1 MKSILYIF
9 IAVVFFI
16 TIPYRFFNDKKQ
28 LVENFKNEFDLNF
41 NQLQSDIE
49 DFIKLNQE
57 KASKKEIMKSYF
69 KVRKSYKTIEPVIL
83 YFDKTAVE
91 KDLNGAPLLKLE
103 PKTPGITILKPKGL
117 QVIDELMGE
126 VEIDYSELESLSTNF
141 LSNLTM
147 VKNTLQIYL
156 INHRIAFEIYQLNLI
171 KLLTLELSGFDTPG
185 TLNGIEDAKT
195 TLKTINKIINPY
207 LHDFLNLKN
216 EINEIKLLMLEAEKF
231 LVNSSNFNKFD
242 RATFVNKY
250 FEPLYKKINTIHKQS
265 GVEYHDEVSKFTL
278 SFNPRSNHVFSDDF
292 LNPNYYAGVLIND
305 NDDLIQLG
313 KTLFFDPILSKNNQ
327 RACASCH
334 SPNEGFA
341 NNIAKSLAFDIK
353 GTLDRNSP
361 TILNSI
367 YANGYFHDLRADK
380 ISNLIEHVVFNEK
393 EFASGYN
400 LIEEKLKKSE
410 DYQKLFAKSFT
421 KYDGEYINKNAIN
434 TAITAY
440 VKSLVGW
447 NSQFDKFAR
456 GEPNNLS
463 KDAKEG
469 FNLFMGKAQ
478 CGICHFPPSF
488 SGLVPPFFQ
497 DSESEVL
504 GITTSFDTINPVLD
518 SDLGRFASQKI
529 KDKAAI
535 FKNSFKTPTIR
546 NAEITFPYMHNGAF
560 KTLEEVL
567 HFYNHG
573 GGAGL
578 GLDVENQTLP
588 EDKLNLSKKEMHQ
601 IIAFIKSLTD
611 TSSVDLTK
619 PIKLPSFGNDWD
631 KRKIGGEY

>member
-1 MKSILYIF
+1 MKSILYFLLFLIF
-9 IAVVFFI
+9 LI
-16 TIPYRFFNDKKQ
+16 TIPFGFFNDKKQ
-28 LVENFKNEFDLNF
+28 LAENFKTEFDKNMLELSNEVENFITACSDSVS
-41 NQLQSDIE
+41 QSNMMENYLKI
-49 DFIKLNQE
+49 
-57 KASKKEIMKSYF
+57 
-69 KVRKSYKTIEPVIL
+69 RKSYKKIEPIVL

-91 KDLNGAPLLKLE
+91 KDLNGAPLLKIE
-103 PKTPGITILKPKGL
+103 PNTPGINILNPKGL

-126 VEIDYSELESLSTNF
+126 ESLDYKELKKISIDF
-141 LSNLTM
+141 LNKLKI
-147 VKNTLQIYL
+147 VRNTIQISL
-156 INHRIAFEIYQLNLI
+156 INHRMAFELYQLNLI
-171 KLLTLELSGFDTPG
+171 KMLTLELSGFDTPG
-185 TLNGIEDAKT
+185 TLNGVQDAKT
-195 TLKTINKIINPY
+195 TLATINKIINPY
-207 LHDFLNLKN
+207 LHDFTNLKN
-216 EINEIKLLMLEAEKF
+216 EINEIKLLMSQAEKF
-231 LVNSSNFNKFD
+231 LQKSNDFNQFD
-242 RATFVNKY
+242 RATFVHQY
-250 FEPLYKKINTIHKQS
+250 FEPLYKKMNIVHLKS
-265 GVEYHDEVSKFTL
+265 GVEYFDEVSRFPM
-278 SFNPRSNHVFSDDF
+278 SFNTRSNHVFSDDF
-292 LNPNYYAGVLIND
+292 LNSDYYAGVILD
-305 NDDLIQLG
+305 ETEDLIQLG

-327 RACASCH
+327 RACTSCH
-334 SPNEGFA
+334 SPDEGFT
-341 NNIAKSLAFDIK
+341 NHTAKSVAFDFK

-367 YANGYFHDLRADK
+367 YAKGYFHDLRADK

-393 EFASGYN
+393 EFASGYS
-400 LIEEKLKKSE
+400 LIEDKLRKSNE
-410 DYQKLFAKSFT
+410 YQELFSKSFQ
-421 KYDGEYINKNAIN
+421 KYDGEYINKNSIN
-434 TAITAY
+434 TALTAY

-488 SGLVPPFFQ
+488 AGLVPPYFQ

-504 GITTSFDTINPVLD
+504 GLTSTFDTINPVLD
-518 SDLGRFASQKI
+518 TDLGRGASKKL
-529 KDKAAI
+529 KDQAAH

-560 KTLEEVL
+560 NTLEEVL

-578 GLDVENQTLP
+578 GLEVENQTLP
-588 EDKLNLSKKEMHQ
+588 DSKLNLNKKEIDQ

-611 TSSVDLTK
+611 TTSINFTK
-619 PIKLPSFGNDWD
+619 PTKLPSFGNDWD